1 MWRTVESLIELKE
14 DLRVNGFQS
23 PVTLAIDPVSFRC
36 NLQDG
41 NHRIACPTELNL
53 MWIPVRVLRLSY
65 GLANNYLKVPKIPE
79 SFPNLP
85 CPCKFGFT
93 TFRDKAK
100 TIVSIAKVSEKL
112 THVLKLL
119 GLVCPKHMQ
128 FRFKGKSFIIK
139 TFHHLK
145 FRGPKSNLVINA

>member
-93 TFRDKAK
+93 TFR
-100 TIVSIAKVSEKL
+100 EK
-112 THVLKLL
+112 
-119 GLVCPKHMQ
+119 
-128 FRFKGKSFIIK
+128 
-139 TFHHLK
+139 
-145 FRGPKSNLVINA
+145 